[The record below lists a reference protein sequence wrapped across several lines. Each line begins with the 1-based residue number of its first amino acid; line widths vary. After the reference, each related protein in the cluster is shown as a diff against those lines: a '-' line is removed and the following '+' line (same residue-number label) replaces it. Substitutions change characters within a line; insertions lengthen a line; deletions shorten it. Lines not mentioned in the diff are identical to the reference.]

1 MFLSNPQVLYQ
12 PNGQLVDMLLNYP
25 RAHPEIRHFGS
36 GFLTWIAMQI
46 AFPCR

>member
-25 RAHPEIRHFGS
+25 RATPKYAI
-36 GFLTWIAMQI
+36 LVQ
-46 AFPCR
+46 AF